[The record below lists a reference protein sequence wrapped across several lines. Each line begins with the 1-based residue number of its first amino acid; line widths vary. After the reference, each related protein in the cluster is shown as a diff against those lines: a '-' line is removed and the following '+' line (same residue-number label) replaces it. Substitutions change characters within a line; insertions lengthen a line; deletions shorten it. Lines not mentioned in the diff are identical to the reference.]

1 VALVYSQG
9 LRLCMCMGLKD
20 PEGLFEVRVL
30 SELCLK
36 VVGTIGVCL
45 EREVRM

>member
-1 VALVYSQG
+1 
-9 LRLCMCMGLKD
+9 MGLKD